1 MSRRAGFRPS
11 ALGTPSSILQKRRA
25 REQIHNFRRACR
37 LPVLGDGS
45 TTPFYQAMWKVFPE
59 WKQNLSDHAT
69 KRIADMDSGHISFQV
84 MSHLPG
90 IGSTNPRGCTAANNE
105 MAAAI
110 KQNPTRLGG
119 FAVLPLAYPEEAAR
133 ELERAV
139 KELGLLGA
147 LIDNHLEDMTH
158 YDDERFWTVFAM
170 AENLDFPI
178 YLHPSPPSSE
188 IVQKGFMGNYSMQA
202 TFGLSTAAW
211 GWHENVGLHVL
222 KLYAVGLFDRF
233 PCLKILI
240 GHMGEMMP
248 FMLDRIER
256 MPFLKSGGGEEGATL
271 RKSLKAAWDENIWVT
286 TSGMF
291 SLNPMATL
299 LKTTQIERIL
309 YSVDY
314 PFENNE
320 HGWKFIEELKRS
332 GVVTQE
338 ELEII
343 VHGNAAKLL
352 KLQSQA

>member
-1 MSRRAGFRPS
+1 MPLPTRVITLKEHAAFPS
-11 ALGTPSSILQKRRA
+11 LG
-25 REQIHNFRRACR
+25 H
-37 LPVLGDGS
+37 GS

-59 WKQNLSDHAT
+59 WKQDLSDHAT

-84 MSHLPG
+84 MSHIPG
-90 IGSTNPRGCTAANNE
+90 IGSTNPLGCTAANNE

-119 FAVLPLAYPEEAAR
+119 FAVLPMAHPEEAAT

-158 YDDERFWTVFAM
+158 YDDEKFWPVFAI
-170 AENLDFPI
+170 AEKLDVPI
-178 YLHPSPPSSE
+178 FLHPSPSSPE
-188 IVQKGFMGNYSMQA
+188 IFQQGFMGNYPMQVA
-202 TFGLSTAAW
+202 FGLSTAAW
-211 GWHENVGLHVL
+211 GWNENVGLHVL
-222 KLYAVGLFDRF
+222 KLYAAGLFDRF
-233 PCLKILI
+233 PRLKIVI

-256 MPFLKSGGGEEGATL
+256 MPFLKVGGGEARVSA
-271 RKSLKAAWDENIWVT
+271 RKSLKAVWDEDIWVT

-299 LKTTQIERIL
+299 LKTTKIERIL

-320 HGWKFIEELKRS
+320 HGRKFIEELEKS
-332 GVVTQE
+332 DAVTQE
-338 ELEII
+338 ELAMIA
-343 VHGNAAKLL
+343 HGNAANLL
-352 KLQSQA
+352 KLD